1 MLGFIVAFWATPR
14 MSVGHL
20 LFAVATTGYV
30 LVGIWLE
37 ERDMLAGF
45 GELYAVYRRRV
56 PMLVPKGAGGEGA
69 GARVRGGRG
78 RVHASLIRREGPRVG

>member
-56 PMLVPKGAGGEGA
+56 PMLVPKGAGVKEQGLGSEAGGA
-69 GARVRGGRG
+69 G
-78 RVHASLIRREGPRVG
+78 STPR